1 MRAAVVGHVEWVEFV
16 SVERVPAPGE
26 IVHAASWWEEPGGG
40 GAGGAVQLQKLTGD
54 ATFFTALGEDRFAS
68 AARGFLERTGLR
80 VEPAARPGPSRRA
93 LTFVDAAGERTI
105 TVLGDRLAPSAADP
119 LPWRLLSEVDAVY
132 FTAGDAGALRA
143 ARAARVLVAT
153 TRVLPLLQDVRVH
166 LDAVVGSAL
175 DAGEAY
181 SPGDLDPAPALAV
194 MTEGE
199 AGGSWIT
206 AGGETGRWDPA
217 APPGPVV
224 DRYGAGDSFAAGLTY
239 ALGRGDDPATATAFA
254 ARCGAAVVA
263 GRGPY
268 ESQLRE
274 A

>member
-1 MRAAVVGHVEWVEFV
+1 MRAAVVGHLEWVEFV
-16 SVERVPAPGE
+16 RVDRVPRSGE
-26 IVHAASWWEEPGGG
+26 IVHALEWWEEAGGG

-54 ATFFTALGEDRFAS
+54 AAFFTALGDDDRAA
-68 AARGFLERTGLR
+68 AARSFLQDAGLR
-80 VEPAARPGPSRRA
+80 VEAARREGPSRRA
-93 LTFVDAAGERTI
+93 ITFVDPGGERTI
-105 TVLGDRLAPSAADP
+105 TVLGDRLAPRADDP
-119 LPWRLLSEVDAVY
+119 LAWETLAGVDAVY

-153 TRVLPLLQDVRVH
+153 TRVLPLLREAGVY

-181 SPGDLDPAPALAV
+181 RPGDLEPEPGLVV

-199 AGGSWIT
+199 AGGT
-206 AGGETGRWDPA
+206 LALAGGRSLRYDPA
-217 APPGPVV
+217 SPPGPVV
-224 DRYGAGDSFAAGLTY
+224 DRYGAGDSFAAGLTF
-239 ALGRGDDPATATAFA
+239 ALGRGDDPASAAAFA
-254 ARCGAAVVA
+254 ARCGAAVVT

-268 ESQLRE
+268 AAQLER